1 VLGILNLS
9 PFELVVIAV
18 VAVIVFGPRL
28 PQVAAEA
35 AHYFGK
41 LRRSLSDLR
50 RETGIDREIEAARR
64 AIEDAVPREVR
75 ELDVRSVARRELDEI
90 RRETERPVETK
101 SEPTPR
107 AETEDP
113 PEDP

>member
-1 VLGILNLS
+1 
-9 PFELVVIAV
+9 
-18 VAVIVFGPRL
+18 VFGPRL

-75 ELDVRSVARRELDEI
+75 QLDVRSVARREIDEL
-90 RRETERPVETK
+90 RREAARPLSVE
-101 SEPTPR
+101 EPSPR
-107 AETEDP
+107 PAAENPPADP
-113 PEDP
+113 